1 MISTLTLLTALLL
14 PGTQPQEE
22 TLYAIHR
29 WDTRDGLPQNS
40 ITDLAQTPD
49 GMLWLATMGGLV
61 RFDGRQFLVEDVSS
75 IPLLG
80 SNRLSCLA
88 VAANGDLF
96 VGTSEG
102 KLLRRKRDGWVQ
114 IAMPSSRGA
123 GVGALALAG
132 DGELYIGSGDGLF
145 RLEVGEHAAERLLA
159 SPVHAIACGPEG
171 EVYVAGQHRIIRLD
185 DLEPTVLGMLEVRTL
200 ALDADGTLYAS
211 VKGRLLRWSLPE
223 FEWVAV
229 DADLGD
235 IVELCFLD
243 SGQLRVLGR
252 RGSGTWDVKN
262 KSWRASTA
270 LPERLGMEHFL
281 CFLRDRAGN
290 DWIGTDNSGVIE
302 LSKTPLQAIFSPSMQ
317 LDESS
322 VAVAHSG
329 SGRTFVLAE
338 NLFEYRD
345 GALVACRGPRPR
357 SIAPS
362 ASGGLWLATARGIEF
377 QRDEE
382 RELIVPIAPP
392 IQEHS
397 TLLEASDGSLWF
409 SRDTD
414 LHHWKNGE
422 LETTDLMALGASP
435 GTRSLYEDR
444 AGQLWIGGLTGLC
457 ILGAGA
463 PRVLRS
469 GNDLPLGEVRCFY
482 EAEDGS
488 MWIGTYG
495 GGISRVDDRQI
506 RVLDTSYGLFENTA
520 SALVADGQ
528 GNLIVLGNRAVTS
541 YSLDTLTAAFARE
554 LDLVHGR
561 VYDAGPGIGVFEGN
575 GVYQPRSAVDENGV
589 IWFPTLHGIARF
601 NTRQVSSPDAPPQ
614 ARAHGKFDETSL
626 VELLPDGTQRV
637 ELDPRQRD
645 LQFEFSVP
653 SFLQPR
659 QVRFRYRL
667 NGWDSHWRLS
677 SDGSTV
683 RYNDLAPGKY
693 TFELEAAVADGLF
706 GPRDA
711 SYVIVVPPTL
721 LERQVVRLGLALI
734 GIFALLGLGFYSA
747 RSARRR
753 NALLE
758 LTVRDRT
765 RELRDEVGVRERA
778 EGELRRAG
786 EELEAQVALRTEELA
801 RALADLERDVLR
813 RERLESR
820 LRESEKLEAVGRLAG
835 GLAHDFNNILT
846 AILGETDLALSDLAT
861 ENDSV
866 RLQAKLEQHL
876 GNVRG
881 AGLRAARLTRQL
893 LAYSRQQVMQPVVV
907 DPLDT
912 LADLRSMLTR
922 LIPDNVELSL
932 TAHPETPPILIDPG
946 QLEQVVV
953 NLVVN
958 AGEAM
963 PCGGKIE
970 LLCRPTHDEHQ
981 QAAAEIMVS
990 DTGTGLPVGI
1000 REHIFEPFFSTK
1012 GQARGLGLASVHG
1025 IVMQSGG
1032 TLDVESEPE
1041 RGTSF
1046 RITFPAAQ
1054 GRPVPAIP
1062 PEPICEAGG
1071 VTALLVDDE
1080 DAGRRITKL
1089 MLEQGG
1095 VHVLDTGSPEEA
1107 IELVRR
1113 AGNTIDLL
1121 VTDVVMPGMNGKQ
1134 LSEAVRRIQPEIK
1147 VLFISG
1153 HFKEELDEKDL
1164 LDPAANFLP
1173 KPFDARGLLAC
1184 VADLARRP
1192 QES

>member
-1 MISTLTLLTALLL
+1 MIPILTILFALLL
-14 PGTQPQEE
+14 PSTQPQEE

-29 WDTRDGLPQNS
+29 WNTRDGLPQNS
-40 ITDLAQTPD
+40 VVDLAQTPD

-80 SNRLSCLA
+80 SNRLSSLA

-102 KLLRRKRDGWVQ
+102 LLLRRKRDGWVQ
-114 IAMPSSRGA
+114 IDMPSSRGA
-123 GVGALALAG
+123 SVRALALAS
-132 DGELYIGSGDGLF
+132 DGKLYIGKRDGLF
-145 RLEVGEHAAERLLA
+145 RLDVGEQVAARILER
-159 SPVHAIACGPEG
+159 PVHAIVCGPDG
-171 EVYVAGQHRIIRLD
+171 EVYVAGRHRIIRLD
-185 DLEPTVLGMLEVRTL
+185 GLEPTLLGRLEVRTL
-200 ALDADGTLYAS
+200 ALDADGELYAS
-211 VKGRLLRWSLPE
+211 VSDRLLRWSLPE
-223 FEWVAV
+223 FEWIGLDVEV
-229 DADLGD
+229 GD

-243 SGQLRVLGR
+243 AGQLRVLGH
-252 RGSGTWDVKN
+252 RGSGTWDVEN
-262 KSWRASTA
+262 KTWHASTE
-270 LPERLGMEHFL
+270 LPERLGMEQFL

-290 DWIGTDNSGVIE
+290 DWIGTDNRGVIE
-302 LSKTPLQAIFSPSMQ
+302 LSKTPLRAILSPSM
-317 LDESS
+317 LRDESC

-329 SGRTFVLAE
+329 RGRTFILAE

-345 GALVACRGPRPR
+345 GALVACGGPRPR
-357 SIAPS
+357 SIAAS
-362 ASGGLWLATARGIEF
+362 AAGDLWLATERGIEF
-377 QRDEE
+377 QLDGE
-382 RELIVPIAPP
+382 RELIVPIDPALREPN
-392 IQEHS
+392 
-397 TLLEASDGSLWF
+397 TLLEAHDGSLWF
-409 SRDTD
+409 TRDTD
-414 LHHWKNGE
+414 LHHWQNGK
-422 LETTDLMALGASP
+422 LETTDLVALGASP

-444 AGQLWIGGLTGLC
+444 AGRLWIGGLTGLC
-457 ILGAGA
+457 ILGEGD
-463 PRVLRS
+463 PRVLLS
-469 GNDLPLGEVRCFY
+469 GHDLPLGEVRCFY

-495 GGISRVDDRQI
+495 GGISRVDGSQI
-506 RVLDTSYGLFENTA
+506 QVLDTSSGLFENTA

-541 YSLDTLTAAFARE
+541 YSLESLTAAFAGKV
-554 LDLVHGR
+554 DQVHGR
-561 VYDAGPGIGVFEGN
+561 VYDAGPGIRVFEGN

-589 IWFPTLHGIARF
+589 IWFPTLHGIAHFDARL
-601 NTRQVSSPDAPPQ
+601 VSLPDPPPR
-614 ARAHGKFDETSL
+614 ARAHGMFDESSL
-626 VELLPDGTQRV
+626 VELLPDGTRRV
-637 ELDPRQRD
+637 ELNPRQRD

-653 SFLQPR
+653 SFVQPR

-677 SDGSTV
+677 SEKSTV
-683 RYNDLAPGKY
+683 RYNDLAPGNY

-711 SYVIVVPPTL
+711 SHVVVVPPTL
-721 LERQVVRLGLALI
+721 LERQVVRIGLALT

-758 LTVRDRT
+758 LTVRERT
-765 RELRDEVGVRERA
+765 SELRNEVGVRERA

-813 RERLESR
+813 REGLESR

-846 AILGETDLALSDLAT
+846 AVLGETDLALSDLAT
-861 ENDSV
+861 EKDSA

-932 TAHPETPPILIDPG
+932 EAHPETPPILIDPG

-970 LLCRPTHDEHQ
+970 LLCRPTHDDDQ
-981 QAAAEIMVS
+981 QTAAEIVVS
-990 DTGTGLPVGI
+990 DTGTGLPAGI

-1041 RGTSF
+1041 QGTSF

-1054 GRPVPAIP
+1054 GRPVPAAV

-1080 DAGRRITKL
+1080 DAVRRITKL

-1095 VHVLDTGSPEEA
+1095 VHVLDTSSPEEA
-1107 IELVRR
+1107 IELARR

-1164 LDPAANFLP
+1164 LDWSANFLP

-1192 QES
+1192 QEN